1 MATENYFQNG
11 YNKNKL
17 YIMYSNNILHIVIV
31 LTHGGVS
38 I

>member
-11 YNKNKL
+11 YNENKL
-17 YIMYSNNILHIVIV
+17 YIMHSNNILHIVIA
-31 LTHGGVS
+31 LTHGGIS